1 MQMATTLAR
10 AYRRLQIPSRIA
22 RIAIAMLT
30 TILTS
35 ASAAHAHGGMA
46 GPSEIGPP
54 LLTSGALGFAC
65 YWLVI
70 LWPSARKRIETPDGS
85 STKKG
90 DGARMNG
97 PLSTRKS
104 APMKQTPH
112 LKKVKSKM
120 RLLVAILGL
129 AIGTIVTSSIAFAHG
144 EAGDEPFLKDLTTA
158 FYDVT
163 ISPTDIR
170 VGEPVT
176 ITGSVRILETW
187 PYTLSPPEKAYIMP
201 VVPGPVFALKD
212 RIVNGQAAPGSF
224 FVEKGGIYQ
233 FKMVILGRNPGR
245 WHVHPGIAVEGTGTL
260 VGPGEWVT
268 VQPGAAKFVFPVT
281 LLSGQTINLNSY
293 KGGFVWWWSFA
304 GFLIG
309 VVWMLYWTLTHRTV
323 TNLAVTIQLG
333 VNDDAPDIGLITPRD
348 HEKMAEVHPS
358 GATYDDATDTLL
370 MNVKVKNLRDSPIN
384 LKQYIMAM
392 ATFVNGKPEDQA
404 KAGPHDYV
412 GQLEVEPASAIA
424 PGETKDLTLKITSKI
439 FSEERLI
446 PLRDPQQ
453 FIAGLL
459 RFENGQG
466 QQEMVVLRTSVIPTQ
481 FHSQYLP

>member
-1 MQMATTLAR
+1 MRKRSLVGIVAA
-10 AYRRLQIPSRIA
+10 IA
-22 RIAIAMLT
+22 AIAIA
-30 TILTS
+30 TIL
-35 ASAAHAHGGMA
+35 GV
-46 GPSEIGPP
+46 P
-54 LLTSGALGFAC
+54 
-65 YWLVI
+65 
-70 LWPSARKRIETPDGS
+70 R
-85 STKKG
+85 
-90 DGARMNG
+90 
-97 PLSTRKS
+97 
-104 APMKQTPH
+104 
-112 LKKVKSKM
+112 
-120 RLLVAILGL
+120 
-129 AIGTIVTSSIAFAHG
+129 AFAHG

-158 FYDVT
+158 FYDVKIT
-163 ISPTDIR
+163 PTQIQ
-170 VGEPVT
+170 VGQPVT
-176 ITGSVRILETW
+176 ITGTVRILETW
-187 PYTLSPPEKAYIMP
+187 PYTLDAPSKAYITP
-201 VVPGPVFALKD
+201 VVPGPVFALQD
-212 RIVNGQAAPGSF
+212 RTVNGQPAPGSF

-233 FKMVILGRNPGR
+233 FKMVVLGRNPGR

-268 VQPGAAKFVFPVT
+268 VQPSAAKFVFPVT

-293 KGGFVWWWSFA
+293 RGGFVWWWSFA

-309 VVWMLYWTLTHRTV
+309 VAWMLYWTLTHRTV

-348 HEKMAEVHPS
+348 HMWMNVLAGLTIIMLVIGWTYAAMKYPVRLPQQTDWFTPEFISSGEKMAEVHPS
-358 GATYDDATDTLL
+358 GATYDDATDTLV
-370 MNVKVKNLRDSPIN
+370 MSVKVKNLKDSPIN

-392 ATFVNGKPEDQA
+392 ATFVNGTAEDKA

-412 GQLEVEPASAIA
+412 GPLEVEPSSAIA

-481 FHSQYLP
+481 FHSQYL